1 MSFLHSFSSGD
12 SFSKMSTAATAGAD
26 NYSKM
31 APSAVAVDTYTK
43 MSSGGDYSKMA
54 VENYS
59 KMATQNDPGI
69 WSQSNGASAAAAV
82 NAVAAYQAYN
92 PFHNNV
98 PPGDVFAQ
106 QGYSNSA
113 NKYWV

>member
-1 MSFLHSFSSGD
+1 MS
-12 SFSKMSTAATAGAD
+12 AAAAAVAAD

-31 APSAVAVDTYTK
+31 AASAVAADTYSK
-43 MSSGGDYSKMA
+43 MASGGDYSKMA
-54 VENYS
+54 AENYS
-59 KMATQNDPGI
+59 KMASQNDPGI
-69 WSQSNGASAAAAV
+69 WSQSNGASAAAAA

-106 QGYSNSA
+106 QGYANSA